1 MNPAED
7 LKKKFTTGDPVGAN
21 QNPIPTEDIHSQ
33 ETPVNQ
39 PGNVG
44 PSNEPTETNDAISR
58 YQKYVEGIQRP
69 DLSSLLTGYDQQTK
83 QAGQDVQKAE
93 SNRKWAALA
102 DLGNLVGGYIGARGG
117 ANVNVNPTN
126 NEGVYNQAINKLS
139 NTYRQF
145 QAGRPD
151 LVAKLVL
158 QKYNEQMQTAGGLYK
173 GAVLSDKEKQDQF
186 NQDYKLADLQWKI
199 KNGTATRQE
208 KEKYDAEMAGY
219 RTKMANIA
227 TINAYTNRGR
237 LTEEQGKNYT
247 RIGNYDIPN
256 NELTNIAGGA
266 YQAAGSPEIT
276 YSTLSGTTTRPLK
289 DPKELLTYL
298 VEHSN
303 DPAIS
308 KYLDSVLGGKSNQ
321 PSKKSSNDVN
331 WRKHNAT
338 PQTNTPADNDIN
350 GTLVNQ

>member
-1 MNPAED
+1 MNLAKD
-7 LKKKFTTGDPVGAN
+7 LKKKFTTGDPVVLQQSGEQDKALNDVNKVTGLSDDTPVGAN

-58 YQKYVEGIQRP
+58 YQKYVEGIQHP
-69 DLSSLLTGYDQQTK
+69 DLSSLLTGYDQQKK

-145 QAGRPD
+145 QSGRPD
-151 LVAKLVL
+151 LVAKLAL
-158 QKYNEQMQTAGGLYK
+158 QMYNEQMQTAGGLYK
-173 GAVLSDKEKQDQF
+173 GAVLSDKEKKDQF
-186 NQDYKLADLQWKI
+186 NQDYKLADLNQKI
-199 KNGTATRQE
+199 AVENNRFALEQKSVATAAQRE
-208 KEKYDAEMAGY
+208 KDQAEHNRILENLTGQRNNLYGGYLSNMDRRTQDAE
-219 RTKMANIA
+219 
-227 TINAYTNRGR
+227 NA
-237 LTEEQGKNYT
+237 KK
-247 RIGNYDIPN
+247 
-256 NELTNIAGGA
+256 A
-266 YQAAGSPEIT
+266 YQPKKQ
-276 YSTLSGTTTRPLK
+276 ST
-289 DPKELLTYL
+289 
-298 VEHSN
+298 
-303 DPAIS
+303 
-308 KYLDSVLGGKSNQ
+308 
-321 PSKKSSNDVN
+321 NDVN

-338 PQTNTPADNDIN
+338 PQPNTPADNDIN